1 MLFKIAALFLV
12 AMAVLALFGRLRF
25 PGALKRRLPRSP
37 KAPDKPLIC
46 GKCGRFIIGSG
57 RCDCTPPPAD
67 KG

>member
-25 PGALKRRLPRSP
+25 PGALKRPLPRAP
-37 KAPDKPLIC
+37 KAPAKPLIC
-46 GKCGRFIIGSG
+46 GKCGKFIIGSG
-57 RCDCTPPPAD
+57 RCDCTDPPPR